1 MYHLI
6 FIVKIKIIMKVSILG
21 NSLTSLTLAK
31 TLINQGIRV
40 DIFSDKKIRKYS
52 KTQTLG
58 ISKTNVD
65 FFNEKILNIKNL
77 LWDINNIKIY
87 SENFKNQEILD
98 FKKNNCQLFS
108 IIKNQD
114 LYDLLYSKLSK
125 DKLFNQK
132 KKLIIRG

>member
-1 MYHLI
+1 
-6 FIVKIKIIMKVSILG
+6 MKVSILG

-40 DIFSDKKIRKYS
+40 DIFSDKKKKYS

-65 FFNEKILNIKNL
+65 FFNEKIINIKNL

-87 SENFKNQEILD
+87 SENLKNEEILD